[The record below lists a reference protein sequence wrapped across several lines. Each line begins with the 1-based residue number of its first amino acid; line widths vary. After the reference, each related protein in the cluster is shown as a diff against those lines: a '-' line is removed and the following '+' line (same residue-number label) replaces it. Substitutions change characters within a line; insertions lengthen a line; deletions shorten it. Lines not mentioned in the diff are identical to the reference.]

1 MSGERDN
8 GTLIFGIILG
18 VIVGGLVALLKSPT
32 SGILLNRQ
40 IGAPGQGVRST
51 LSAVI
56 PRDPVAESM
65 AEGKAAARRRMTELG
80 QGDR

>member
-1 MSGERDN
+1 MSGDRDN
-8 GTLIFGIILG
+8 GMIVFGIILG
-18 VIVGGLVALLKSPT
+18 VVVGGLIALFKSPT

-40 IGAPGQGVRST
+40 IGVPGQGVRST

-80 QGDR
+80 QR